1 MRRTAPPLALCAL
14 ALLVAGCGSSST
26 SGATVVTTPDVFKG
40 QPTRPI
46 DERVVRGGELYVT
59 DGCHACHST
68 DGSKGGGPSFH
79 DLAAHR
85 SDAQIV
91 RGIAHHIALHP
102 PSPALVALA
111 HRRADV
117 RALADFIETISA
129 TN

>member
-1 MRRTAPPLALCAL
+1 M
-14 ALLVAGCGSSST
+14 
-26 SGATVVTTPDVFKG
+26 
-40 QPTRPI
+40 
-46 DERVVRGGELYVT
+46 RGGTLYVT

-68 DGSKGGGPSFH
+68 DGSKDVGPTFR

-91 RGIAHHIALHP
+91 RGIAHHIALTP

-129 TN
+129 TKCRVRVGR

>member
-1 MRRTAPPLALCAL
+1 LRLELEISGHRRHR
-14 ALLVAGCGSSST
+14 
-26 SGATVVTTPDVFKG
+26 
-40 QPTRPI
+40 TRRVRRPADAAI
-46 DERVVRGGELYVT
+46 DERVVRGGTLYVT

-68 DGSKGGGPSFH
+68 DGSKDVGPTFR

-91 RGIAHHIALHP
+91 RGIAHHIALTP

-129 TN
+129 TKCRVRVGR

>member
-1 MRRTAPPLALCAL
+1 VRRTAPPLALCAL
-14 ALLVAGCGSSST
+14 ALLVAGCGSGSK

-68 DGSKGGGPSFH
+68 DGSRGGGATFR

-91 RGIAHHIALHP
+91 RGIAHHIALTP